1 MTQMKTFQE
10 FATALEEKD
19 SSLCLYNINLVAK
32 NWTSSDAIRLKNTMT
47 ACGYNVRV
55 EVIDHGTFLFEEL

>member
-1 MTQMKTFQE
+1 MTKMKAFQE

-19 SSLCLYNINLVAK
+19 SSLYCYNGNLIAK

-55 EVIDHGTFLFEEL
+55 EVIDHGTFWFEEL

>member
-1 MTQMKTFQE
+1 MTKMKTFQE
-10 FATALEEKD
+10 FATALVKSD
-19 SSLCLYNINLVAK
+19 SSLDLNTNNLVAK